1 MRRDHAN
8 TDRVFR
14 TAAWLYVAPRAAA
27 GFLVLTALGLAAFLM
42 FVQIAIVILRRF
54 GA

>member
-1 MRRDHAN
+1 VTTTAIKN
-8 TDRVFR
+8 GWNASQYSQRV
-14 TAAWLYVAPRAAA
+14 
-27 GFLVLTALGLAAFLM
+27 AAFLM